1 MNVQLDSL
9 IANAELMFSITNDNK
24 YPFNL
29 NDNLYNNVIETK
41 KEIELEY
48 IKNYIL
54 VDTKNKT
61 GKGTHY
67 SIFIF

>member
-1 MNVQLDSL
+1 MNVHLDSL

-48 IKNYIL
+48 IKKRKKKTTDN
-54 VDTKNKT
+54 TNKKN
-61 GKGTHY
+61 
-67 SIFIF
+67 